1 VLFMQPGDRI
11 SVALHDTAQGLQAVL
26 VDLKNH
32 KVGSM
37 TASAA
42 NGFGQIQAAPTGTS
56 CTEIPYNFHPM
67 YSTSSPQTRVP
78 WAAHSYNIAFDEEI
92 GHFDYCTAVDANGN
106 CTGLEG
112 APGDQEATDGDDVGC
127 LPATASLLVKV
138 TGCTGTNVP
147 GWDGTSYLPLWPDGN
162 TTLHPTPALFSSP
175 LTGPSFNKNYST
187 ALFESDTPRN
197 EDPEFGGFG
206 NCNRTT
212 GAGCTIVPT
221 TDDNQPATFYPFYSI
236 TSSHGSGGC
245 QWFIGNQVP
254 GLTANDF
261 GGVSQYGT
269 LFPQEFLIFGGG
281 GTTHSVIDD
290 FQNNLGT
297 NPCPA

>member
-1 VLFMQPGDRI
+1 M
-11 SVALHDTAQGLQAVL
+11 
-26 VDLKNH
+26 
-32 KVGSM
+32 
-37 TASAA
+37 
-42 NGFGQIQAAPTGTS
+42 
-56 CTEIPYNFHPM
+56 
-67 YSTSSPQTRVP
+67 
-78 WAAHSYNIAFDEEI
+78 
-92 GHFDYCTAVDANGN
+92 
-106 CTGLEG
+106 
-112 APGDQEATDGDDVGC
+112 
-127 LPATASLLVKV
+127 
-138 TGCTGTNVP
+138 
-147 GWDGTSYLPLWPDGN
+147 
-162 TTLHPTPALFSSP
+162 
-175 LTGPSFNKNYST
+175 
-187 ALFESDTPRN
+187 
-197 EDPEFGGFG
+197 
-206 NCNRTT
+206 
-212 GAGCTIVPT
+212 PT